1 MEVLSMGLPCEGAAD
16 CALREFS
23 PFWGPPSHDKKTV
36 EECNDDGGLV
46 RKKDAFREQWH
57 IWGRNFNPMNVFAYA
72 QKLPTTHSGTSH
84 LLDTNPYFIYYFLF

>member
-46 RKKDAFREQWH
+46 RKKNAFGEQKQ
-57 IWGRNFNPMNVFAYA
+57 IWGRDFNLMNMFA
-72 QKLPTTHSGTSH
+72 
-84 LLDTNPYFIYYFLF
+84 LLKKCPPHIQVPAIC

>member
-1 MEVLSMGLPCEGAAD
+1 MGLPCEGAAD

-46 RKKDAFREQWH
+46 RKKDAFRV
-57 IWGRNFNPMNVFAYA
+57 RCC
-72 QKLPTTHSGTSH
+72 
-84 LLDTNPYFIYYFLF
+84 LLIILDLNSDITFSERSSIMILF